1 MPEKATCELVLL
13 VDANGDYAVGKDF
26 DAAKDNYESDVQ
38 ELSACEGGFR
48 VVRMTVGVPL
58 PEVVELAGDA
68 PEVSGKGD
76 ESAVFALLQRLDRK
90 YWDGRPMARTRP
102 R

>member
-48 VVRMTVGVPL
+48 VMHDRRRSAPRSRGVG
-58 PEVVELAGDA
+58 
-68 PEVSGKGD
+68 
-76 ESAVFALLQRLDRK
+76 RR
-90 YWDGRPMARTRP
+90 RP
-102 R
+102 RSKRQGRRIGRIRAVAAA